1 LHKNGALARGLV
13 EDQARTPLGM
23 THNEIELLR
32 AFYAEERQHLYT
44 YAVSITS
51 NRESAEDAV
60 HHAFQH
66 LLERRSLPAD
76 LRPYVFRC
84 VRNAAIDAM
93 RRTRVRCDSFL
104 AEGTDGDPQAPALA
118 LGEDLAVLL
127 GALGSDERE
136 SIVLKIYND
145 LTFQE
150 IAVLR
155 GVPVATA
162 ASWYRRGLEKMKT
175 LMTATPHERA

>member
-1 LHKNGALARGLV
+1 MGRLKIKPGTL
-13 EDQARTPLGM
+13 LGM
-23 THNEIELLR
+23 THDAIELLR
-32 AFYAEERQHLYT
+32 AFYAQEHQQLYT

-60 HHAFQH
+60 HQAFQH
-66 LLERRSLPAD
+66 LLRRRSLPAD

-93 RRTRVRCDSFL
+93 RRTRVRRDTIFTES
-104 AEGTDGDPQAPALA
+104 ADNEPQAPNSA

-127 GALGSDERE
+127 EALGSDERE

-145 LTFQE
+145 LTFRE

>member
-1 LHKNGALARGLV
+1 
-13 EDQARTPLGM
+13 M
-23 THNEIELLR
+23 THDAIELLR

-60 HHAFQH
+60 HQAFQH
-66 LLERRSLPAD
+66 LLRRRNLPAD

-93 RRTRVRCDSFL
+93 RRTRLRRDTIFNES
-104 AEGTDGDPQAPALA
+104 ADNDPQAPNSA
-118 LGEDLAVLL
+118 LGEDLAALL
-127 GALGSDERE
+127 GELGSDERE

-175 LMTATPHERA
+175 LMTETPHERA